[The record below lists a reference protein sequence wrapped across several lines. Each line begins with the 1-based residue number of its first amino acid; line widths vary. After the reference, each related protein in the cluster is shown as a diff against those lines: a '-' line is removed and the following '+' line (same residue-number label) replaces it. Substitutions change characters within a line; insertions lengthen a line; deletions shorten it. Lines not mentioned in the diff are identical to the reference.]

1 MAAPKAGKAP
11 ETPNSACFF
20 LGINTVPYVTEAVLK
35 VVVGAGAPVPGLI
48 GPKDAKPEKPPMPAG
63 FCY

>member
-20 LGINTVPYVTEAVLK
+20 LGINTVPYVAEAVLNE
-35 VVVGAGAPVPGLI
+35 VGAGAPAPPPI
-48 GPKDAKPEKPPMPAG
+48 GAKDAKPEKPPIPVG
-63 FCY
+63 CCY